1 MFYRGADIESRNKE
15 NLTPLLMAAAEGHTQ
30 LVKILLKNG
39 ASMKLTDI
47 YEKTAIFT
55 AAEENNVDT
64 LKV

>member
-30 LVKILLKNG
+30 LVKILLENG
-39 ASMKLTDI
+39 ASMKSTDI